1 MAIANEFDLIVAAVD
16 ADGKS
21 YFADAVQPGEAARLE
36 VPGAFEGAFV
46 WETDGI
52 ASLPT
57 KIGGAPSNMTFPGAG
72 ASKLGLFRFPAQSA
86 GKLDVATATTDADTG
101 VGGEA
106 DMHRTDTIDYE
117 IILSGKVDIVLPGGE
132 ARTLKPGSILVMAG
146 APHAWRNSY
155 DEDCTYVAVVVGAHA
170 PAA

>member
-1 MAIANEFDLIVAAVD
+1 MAIADEFELVIAAVD

-21 YFADAVQPGEAARLE
+21 YFAEAGEPAVRV

-52 ASLPT
+52 VSLPLQ
-57 KIGGAPSNMTFPGAG
+57 IGGAPRDMDFPGPG
-72 ASKLGLFRFPAQSA
+72 GSKLGLFRFPARSA
-86 GKLDVATATTDADTG
+86 GKLDVKATGTKDAETG

-117 IILSGKVDIVLPGGE
+117 IILSGKVDIELPGGQV
-132 ARTLKPGSILVMAG
+132 RTLKPGSVLIMAG
-146 APHAWRNSY
+146 APHAWRNHY
-155 DEDCTYVAVVVGAHA
+155 DEDCTYAAVVVGAYQ
-170 PAA
+170 PAG